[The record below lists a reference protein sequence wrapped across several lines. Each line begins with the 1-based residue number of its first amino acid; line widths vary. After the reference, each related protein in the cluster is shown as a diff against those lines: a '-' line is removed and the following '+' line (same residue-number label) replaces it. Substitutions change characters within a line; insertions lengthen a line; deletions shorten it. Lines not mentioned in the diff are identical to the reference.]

1 MRARPA
7 TGLLVVDHDRLV
19 ERVLP
24 AEHTLGLLHIEL
36 ADMSPPMGT
45 DGWRL
50 NAFTRPNGNLHGAWR
65 FMCFWS
71 LFCSYC
77 PGVGVRL
84 ARGEL
89 RAMALPDP
97 TALAADTG
105 RPGNLPALLQPQLV
119 TLMVYAL
126 DLGLVEEDRASR
138 AGVYA

>member
-1 MRARPA
+1 M
-7 TGLLVVDHDRLV
+7 
-19 ERVLP
+19 
-24 AEHTLGLLHIEL
+24 
-36 ADMSPPMGT
+36 
-45 DGWRL
+45 
-50 NAFTRPNGNLHGAWR
+50 
-65 FMCFWS
+65 
-71 LFCSYC
+71 
-77 PGVGVRL
+77 RL